1 MLRILRKKMKFIIIL
16 LVAFF
21 GISIF
26 YGLGQYKSS
35 SQRQTYYIA
44 EVNKSGITSNQLQS
58 AFLKAISGYD
68 DATLSSLDQ
77 SAIVSFKKNIL
88 DQLINTELLYQQ
100 AQKEKIKISND
111 EINLEID
118 KIKDNFSSPEE
129 FNEAL
134 KANNITLVRLKED
147 IKRQLMINSVL
158 EETRNQVSISD
169 EELLEYYNENK
180 ESFLEP
186 EQVHARHILVET
198 EEEANNLLLQLK
210 EGLTDFAELAKEKSI
225 GPSAPSGG
233 DLGFFARGQ
242 MVKEFED
249 AAFSL
254 EPGKIS
260 EVVQSQFGYHI
271 IKCEEKKEEYS
282 PTFEEAK
289 ERISDTL
296 KYQRENEAVSALTS
310 KLREEAVIVFNYDFD
325 AEIES
330 LKSSAEESQPSDS
343 SEQATS
349 EETVSEEVT
358 ETEEINDT
366 STDN

>member
-1 MLRILRKKMKFIIIL
+1 MIRKNMKIIL
-16 LVAFF
+16 IVVIAAF

-26 YGLGQYKSS
+26 YGLGQYRSS
-35 SQRQTYYIA
+35 GGQKRTYYIA
-44 EVNKSGITSNQLQS
+44 EVNKSGITSDQLQN
-58 AFLKAISGYD
+58 AFLNAISRYD
-68 DATLSSLDQ
+68 DKTLSSLDQ
-77 SAIVSFKKNIL
+77 ATIVTFKKNIL
-88 DQLINTELLYQQ
+88 NQLIDYELLYQQ
-100 AQKEKIKISND
+100 AQKEKVKISND

-118 KIKDNFSSPEE
+118 KIKDNFSTPEE

-134 KANNITLVRLKED
+134 KANNITLAQLKED
-147 IKRQLMINSVL
+147 IKRQLMINSIL
-158 EETRNQVSISD
+158 EEAKSQVSISD

-180 ESFLEP
+180 ESFVEP

-198 EEEANNLLLQLK
+198 EEEANKLLLLLK

-254 EPGKIS
+254 EPGEIS
-260 EVVQSQFGYHI
+260 DVVQTQFGYHI
-271 IKCEEKKEEYS
+271 IKCEEKKEEHS

-289 ERISDTL
+289 ERISNIL
-296 KYQRENEAVSALTS
+296 RSQRENEAISALIS
-310 KLREEAVIVFNYDFD
+310 KLKEEAVIVYNYDFD

-330 LKSSAEESQPSDS
+330 LKSAAEEEQTSDS
-343 SEQATS
+343 TEQVTS
-349 EETVSEEVT
+349 EETVSEEVI
-358 ETEEINDT
+358 ETEEVKDNSKND
-366 STDN
+366 